1 MVKKKNV
8 DEILKEMD
16 WKYAYS
22 LGRRDR
28 AKKKSFDSFGENY
41 HRGRISMIEDLY
53 CNILGID
60 VLDKTGRSLIRHLRK
75 KARKGKL
82 YRSVKKKGYV

>member
-28 AKKKSFDSFGENY
+28 AKKKKF
-41 HRGRISMIEDLY
+41 
-53 CNILGID
+53 
-60 VLDKTGRSLIRHLRK
+60 
-75 KARKGKL
+75 
-82 YRSVKKKGYV
+82 